1 MTLAK
6 AEENLETK
14 NPLPQGWRW
23 IRLGEVCEFAYGSSL
38 PEIGRNKG
46 TIPVYGSNGVVG
58 YHDESVAQGP
68 TLIIGRKGSIGEVNY
83 SSGPCWPIDTTYYV
97 DSSKT
102 SCDLRWLF
110 FLLKFI
116 KLNALN
122 KASGVP
128 GLNRNDAYNQLIPL
142 PSTLAEQERIAR
154 ILNEYISAVE
164 KARAAAEARLEAAEA
179 LANAY
184 LRKAF
189 SGSGTEGWRW
199 LRLGEVCSFI
209 RGVSFDNGEVRNTA
223 SEGFLP
229 ILRAGNISHSLDL
242 INDLIW
248 VPQAKINENQ
258 LIQKSDILI
267 CMSSGSPRVVGKT
280 AKSKEDWSGSVGAF
294 CGIIRAH
301 DASTADYLSFWF
313 RSNGYLDWRDN
324 QARGANI
331 QNLRF
336 SEFEKLQ
343 VPLPLTL
350 AKQKRIVSVLNE
362 KMADVEII
370 MQTIH
375 QELETIKALP
385 AALLRRAFTGGL

>member
-58 YHDESVAQGP
+58 YHDEPVAQGP

-154 ILNEYISAVE
+154 ILNEQMAVVE
-164 KARAAAEARLEAAEA
+164 KARTAAEARLEAAKALPAAYMQAAFESLEA
-179 LANAY
+179 
-184 LRKAF
+184 RD
-189 SGSGTEGWRW
+189 WRW
-199 LRLGEVCSFI
+199 IKLGEVCKFI
-209 RGVSFDNGEVRNTA
+209 NGDA
-223 SEGFLP
+223 Y
-229 ILRAGNISHSLDL
+229 
-242 INDLIW
+242 
-248 VPQAKINENQ
+248 
-258 LIQKSDILI
+258 
-267 CMSSGSPRVVGKT
+267 
-280 AKSKEDWSGSVGAF
+280 KESDWSTSGVP
-294 CGIIRAH
+294 IIR
-301 DASTADYLSFWF
+301 
-313 RSNGYLDWRDN
+313 
-324 QARGANI
+324 I
-331 QNLRF
+331 QNLNDRSKPF
-336 SEFEKLQ
+336 NYWQGPLSDRVKVSPGDLLLAWSGTPGTSFGAHIWDSEPAVLNQHIFRVDIDPDRGYPMFILHAINRQLDVLINRAHGGVGLRHVTRKEVDTLEIALP
-343 VPLPLTL
+343 PL
-350 AKQKRIVSVLNE
+350 AEQKRIALILSNQFAGAERVVQ
-362 KMADVEII
+362 KI
-370 MQTIH
+370 Q
-375 QELETIKALP
+375 QEVETINALP